1 MGPNFL
7 YNDDGIV
14 FNTPLA
20 LSGILEFHGS
30 ESGTIILKQEKGKN
44 FLQFLDFLIIF
55 VF

>member
-20 LSGILEFHGS
+20 LSNLSDSGS
-30 ESGTIILKQEKGKN
+30 ESGTIILKKEKGKN
-44 FLQFLDFLIIF
+44 FLQFLNFLIMF

>member
-20 LSGILEFHGS
+20 LSNLSRPGM
-30 ESGTIILKQEKGKN
+30 ESGTIILKQEKGEN

>member
-1 MGPNFL
+1 MGPTFL

-20 LSGILEFHGS
+20 LQNLLNAGS
-30 ESGTIILKQEKGKN
+30 ESGTIILKQETGKN